1 MRGDTLKHLARIL
14 RKNMTDAERLMWKHL
29 RNRRLDE
36 WKFRRQHPIG
46 KFIVD
51 FVCLEKKLIV
61 EVDGGQ
67 HAQNLEADAKR
78 TEYLRQ
84 KGYRILRFWNNEVL
98 QETESV
104 LNSILLALSE
114 YVPLTPTLS
123 PKTGERELMSG

>member
-1 MRGDTLKHLARIL
+1 
-14 RKNMTDAERLMWKHL
+14 MWKHL
-29 RNRRLDE
+29 RNRRLDG

-67 HAQNLEADAKR
+67 HAQNLESDAKR

-98 QETESV
+98 QETEPV

-114 YVPLTPTLS
+114 DAPLTPTLS